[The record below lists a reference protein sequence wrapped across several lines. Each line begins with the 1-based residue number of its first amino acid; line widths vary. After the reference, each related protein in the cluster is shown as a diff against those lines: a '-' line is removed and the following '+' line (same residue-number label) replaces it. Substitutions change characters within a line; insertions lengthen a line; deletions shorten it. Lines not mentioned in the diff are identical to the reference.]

1 MVYSAFMMIINFLME
16 SLLTSHRRMK
26 ESFKIT
32 FYPIPPKTMS
42 WFKMF
47 LREIMWFYILAK
59 EVYGS
64 KLTGLCCAG
73 GENG

>member
-42 WFKMF
+42 
-47 LREIMWFYILAK
+47 
-59 EVYGS
+59 
-64 KLTGLCCAG
+64 
-73 GENG
+73 